1 MRLWHL
7 IVPTMMLMCRWPIE
21 VNGLLKG
28 ATQVD
33 ELRAYYLMIEQNM
46 WAIAQS
52 GNDHSHVLDQIFE
65 GHRIFVDDNITLVP
79 NTLHDFKLLET
90 VYEWK
95 LLETDIIT
103 LDNLFEALRL
113 LLRENLQ
120 RLDELQATDFADTV
134 FKDTHYPVNGTL
146 EKIDNIMIKQGMYYK
161 AMLVGTPMWSTN
173 CEYIF
178 CFVFICL
185 IWQKY
190 FRNIHERFFRFC
202 IF

>member
-173 CEYIF
+173 CE
-178 CFVFICL
+178 
-185 IWQKY
+185 
-190 FRNIHERFFRFC
+190 
-202 IF
+202 